1 MNPADSNPSGQRSA
15 GAAHWLPLKWR
26 RVLSLP
32 FDRSMRR
39 ARRTFRKFPEVPFQ
53 SLVDVGAHRGEF
65 TDLARLYY
73 DLKDVWMV
81 EADPELAAQLRTKY
95 EGAPDCRVVHA
106 AVAREAGE
114 LEFRILKHR
123 ASSSLLPVIQRPG
136 PGLGV
141 DLGEARRVKVP
152 ALPLDTLFQ
161 REGIGAVDLMKVD
174 IQGAERMLIQGG
186 TQALRKVRW
195 LFIEVFFDEFYEGS
209 ARFGEIDNLLWALG
223 FRLHEFA
230 SFRRARE
237 GHIAY
242 GDAVYRNITP
252 AA

>member
-1 MNPADSNPSGQRSA
+1 MSRPDSQPPAAPPA
-15 GAAHWLPLKWR
+15 VTAHWLPLKWR

-32 FDRSMRR
+32 CDRAMRR
-39 ARRTFRKFPEVPFQ
+39 ARRTFRKFPDVPFR
-53 SLVDVGAHRGEF
+53 SLVDVGAHHGEF
-65 TDLARLYY
+65 TDLAKHYY
-73 DLKDVWMV
+73 DLKQVWMV
-81 EADPELAAQLRTKY
+81 EADPELAAQLRAKY
-95 EGAPDCRVVHA
+95 RDATDCRVVHA
-106 AVAREAGE
+106 AVAREIGE

-152 ALPLDTLFQ
+152 ALPLDTLFE
-161 REGIGAVDLMKVD
+161 REGIGSVDLMKVD

-242 GDAVYRNITP
+242 GDAIYRNVTP